1 MSLYISRVMFTD
13 DVYRIVDRNN
23 EELESRKCDFLRFPF
38 KHLFLVTVS
47 VTLQLMLYPP
57 RLRCPRST
65 SNCCKIIMRYPL
77 HFD

>member
-23 EELESRKCDFLRFPF
+23 EELESRKCDFLRF

-47 VTLQLMLYPP
+47 VTLQVMLCSP

-65 SNCCKIIMRYPL
+65 FNCSKIIMRYPL